1 MHERVKIHLTYMQKK
16 RKWREKI
23 SFDYFNS
30 FYQIHHFILSE
41 LIQIFQFYLN
51 KIDKNLNYLHIKILT
66 IFYSEIHKMQR
77 NKLNKPFF
85 LISYS
90 HITLI
95 ISYTYFNLYK
105 VLSSLRI
112 SSSAVSNSRES
123 GFSNEY
129 SSDNCSIKYPFI
141 LSFCEDNKL
150 IFLSSINS

>member
-85 LISYS
+85 FDFIFTHNIDNFIYLFQFIQSFIFPAYF
-90 HITLI
+90 I
-95 ISYTYFNLYK
+95 ICCFK
-105 VLSSLRI
+105 FKRI
-112 SSSAVSNSRES
+112 W
-123 GFSNEY
+123 
-129 SSDNCSIKYPFI
+129 
-141 LSFCEDNKL
+141 L
-150 IFLSSINS
+150 